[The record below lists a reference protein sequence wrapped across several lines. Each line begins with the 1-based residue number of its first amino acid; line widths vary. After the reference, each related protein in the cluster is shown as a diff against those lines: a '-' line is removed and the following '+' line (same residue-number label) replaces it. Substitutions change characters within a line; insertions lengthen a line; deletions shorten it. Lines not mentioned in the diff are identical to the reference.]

1 MAISFETVQDH
12 TLLLDLLEKV
22 DVYPL
27 TNAKVLALVLQ
38 FVERYSDEESNPYLK
53 KLHFWKSVQSYPSV
67 VEEYALDKKKILTT
81 GTMKVISILISSPR
95 VMKISMIGRSG
106 KATLKEDHAF

>member
-1 MAISFETVQDH
+1 MSCSMLSMKMSINCYVIGNTFLNQSKDH

-53 KLHFWKSVQSYPSV
+53 KLHFWKSIHYYPSV
-67 VEEYALDKKKILTT
+67 VEEYALDK
-81 GTMKVISILISSPR
+81 R
-95 VMKISMIGRSG
+95 
-106 KATLKEDHAF
+106 ENF